1 MNRSL
6 TTTSLRSHT
15 AVASGFLHK
24 LAHNGTPFARWHQRY
39 YVLYTD
45 GLLRSYK
52 SSRARHSH
60 RVIQVGRKCLR
71 VRFGSDT
78 RSDECS
84 RWPKDC
90 PRELRFSIINSDRE
104 YHFYCESEKE
114 FGIWRENLLQILSK
128 LGSAHTS
135 YMERRSSKLNGVPI
149 WLDEKSDDSELSCNE
164 QTTTGSREKLEERP
178 LVEPEKKGERDD
190 GSDSVDG
197 YDTLGP
203 ADRSTT
209 ALTTVSDEE
218 SVGGHASDVAWDK
231 KDIAESDFRMEL
243 NIEDY
248 PADKIYMGKVTTN
261 HHLKSDFA
269 TNDDISV
276 KKDTAA
282 QRNEA
287 GTPLIMSNYSAQR
300 GIDAAFL
307 EVQKII
313 DETFND
319 MF

>member
-1 MNRSL
+1 MNRSV

-78 RSDECS
+78 RSDECN

-90 PRELRFSIINSDRE
+90 PRELRFSIINIDRE

-135 YMERRSSKLNGVPI
+135 YVERRSSKLNGVPG
-149 WLDEKSDDSELSCNE
+149 WLDEKSDDSDLSCNE
-164 QTTTGSREKLEERP
+164 QTTTGSRERLEETP
-178 LVEPEKKGERDD
+178 LIEPEKKGVGDD
-190 GSDSVDG
+190 GSGSVDG
-197 YDTLGP
+197 YDTVGP
-203 ADRSTT
+203 AGRSIT
-209 ALTTVSDEE
+209 ALTTVSDDE
-218 SVGGHASDVAWDK
+218 SEPGGQSSDIAWDK
-231 KDIAESDFRMEL
+231 KANIAESGIMEL
-243 NIEDY
+243 NSGDY
-248 PADKIYMGKVTTN
+248 PADKNTAVYMEKVTIN
-261 HHLKSDFA
+261 HHHLT
-269 TNDDISV
+269 TNDDILV
-276 KKDTAA
+276 K
-282 QRNEA
+282 RINEA
-287 GTPLIMSNYSAQR
+287 EARVITSNYSAQQ

-313 DETFND
+313 DDTFND